1 MSNIVNIKANEM
13 SLNSLPIGRRC
24 KVKQLKADGTI
35 RRRMLDL
42 GVIKDTEI
50 EALTQSPSGNLV
62 AYLIRGAVIAIRS
75 EDAEKIYI
83 ETI

>member
-1 MSNIVNIKANEM
+1 MSTSVNINKEEI
-13 SLNSLPIGRRC
+13 SLNTLPIGGRC
-24 KVKQLKADGTI
+24 IVKKLKADGSI

-42 GVIKDTEI
+42 GVIQDTEI
-50 EALTQSPSGNLV
+50 EALNESPSGNLV

-75 EDAEKIYI
+75 EDAAKIYI

>member
-1 MSNIVNIKANEM
+1 MNTSVNINKEEM
-13 SLNSLPIGRRC
+13 SLNTLPIGRRC
-24 KVKQLKADGTI
+24 IVKQLKADGSI

-42 GVIKDTEI
+42 GVIQDTEI
-50 EALTQSPSGNLV
+50 EALNESPSGNLV

-75 EDAEKIYI
+75 EDAAKIYI